1 MVYIDLH
8 FHSIYSD
15 GTYAPEEL
23 LYYAKKK
30 ELSAVSLTD
39 HDAIKGLERAKKRA

>member
-8 FHSIYSD
+8 FHSIYTD
-15 GTYAPEEL
+15 GTYTSEEL

-30 ELSAVSLTD
+30 ALSAVSLT
-39 HDAIKGLERAKKRA
+39 ATI

>member
-1 MVYIDLH
+1 MEHRTAGENQMAYIDLH

-15 GTYAPEEL
+15 GTYTFEEL

-30 ELSAVSLTD
+30 AFSAVSLT
-39 HDAIKGLERAKKRA
+39 ATI